1 MALEVR
7 AINDNYEKFKKDIH
21 DYLNIDLNS
30 YKERQMKRRID
41 SLIFKNG
48 CSSYSEYFS
57 KIKGNKSSLDQF
69 MGYFTINV
77 SEFFR
82 NPAQWEVLEKLLISE
97 IVPKNQ
103 GISAVKIWSA
113 ACSTGEE
120 PYSIAMLLDKNFPGK
135 RFEIIATDIDNEILE
150 SAKLGIYDE
159 KSVKNVKDEFKSKYF
174 NRTDGGKY
182 QVIDKIK
189 KMVSFRNHDLIKD
202 FYGRNYDLIV
212 CRNVMIY
219 FTEEAKLAIYKK
231 FCSSLK
237 SGGYLFIGSTEQI
250 IKPVELG
257 FKTENS
263 FFYKKVVK

>member
-1 MALEVR
+1 M
-7 AINDNYEKFKKDIH
+7 
-21 DYLNIDLNS
+21 
-30 YKERQMKRRID
+30 
-41 SLIFKNG
+41 
-48 CSSYSEYFS
+48 
-57 KIKGNKSSLDQF
+57 
-69 MGYFTINV
+69 
-77 SEFFR
+77 
-82 NPAQWEVLEKLLISE
+82 
-97 IVPKNQ
+97 
-103 GISAVKIWSA
+103 
-113 ACSTGEE
+113 
-120 PYSIAMLLDKNFPGK
+120 
-135 RFEIIATDIDNEILE
+135 
-150 SAKLGIYDE
+150 
-159 KSVKNVKDEFKSKYF
+159 KDEFKRKYL